1 MKRFAYVLMLVVL
14 ALAALPGAALA
25 HTCASPAQYPLYA
38 GQTTLVGYVKVCND
52 ANNLTVTY
60 DTTSSGWTIGKTHLA
75 VGDQLSDIPQRNGN
89 PPPGQFPYKGT
100 HNPPVTTVTYVIPKS
115 AIGPIGVGSTVYIAA
130 HSEVRRAAGT
140 ATMSV
145 CSNGDE
151 TYTAYTNAVLGSDAD
166 GTQSSRTG
174 TAYPSAEPY
183 GEQNDTAASVW
194 DLGVDPSS
202 PFYNTDGSNDCA
214 DWIWEQNLMTVDGSV
229 INQAVNPINGDRVE
243 FRQNFTL
250 PGPFVSGTLYASS
263 DNAYEAYVNTT
274 TPGAP
279 LISGQ
284 TGATVTYPNWWISN
298 LYEGSVNANGWQS
311 VESAP
316 LTGLVQGANF
326 LFFRAGNEHM
336 NADDSPNNLPGN
348 TPVSAL
354 NPQPSQVFVPGAY
367 INPAGLIFQANIT
380 YSTGGG
386 GNETAWGAQGP
397 GPGGNPFPGRNWATY
412 ITYTWQ

>member
-1 MKRFAYVLMLVVL
+1 MKRFSYALMLVVL
-14 ALAALPGAALA
+14 ALALLPGAALA
-25 HTCASPAQYPLYA
+25 HTCNAPAQYPLYA
-38 GQTTLVGYVKVCND
+38 GQTTLVGYVTVCND
-52 ANNLTVTY
+52 GNNLTVTY
-60 DTTSSGWTIGKTHLA
+60 DTTSSNWRISETHLA

-100 HNPPVTTVTYVIPKS
+100 HNPPVTTVTYVVPKS
-115 AIGPIGVGSTVYIAA
+115 AIGPIGVGSTVFIAA
-130 HSEVRRAAGT
+130 HAVVRQSAGT
-140 ATMSV
+140 ASMQV

-151 TYTAYTNAVLGSDAD
+151 TYTAYNNAVLGPDA
-166 GTQSSRTG
+166 GAPTGRIG

-183 GEQNDTAASVW
+183 GEQNDTAVSIW
-194 DLGVDPSS
+194 DQGVGA
-202 PFYNTDGSNDCA
+202 PFANTDGSNDCA
-214 DWIWEQNLMTVDGSV
+214 DWIWERNLMTVNGSV

-243 FRQNFTL
+243 FRQNFNI

-284 TGATVTYPNWWISN
+284 TGATGTYPNWWTSN
-298 LYEGSVNANGWQS
+298 LYEASVNANGWQS

-316 LTGLVQGANF
+316 LTGLSQGANF

-336 NADDSPNNLPGN
+336 NADDAPNNLPGN
-348 TPVSAL
+348 TASSVLGGPY
-354 NPQPSQVFVPGAY
+354 VFVPDAY
-367 INPAGLIFQANIT
+367 INPAGLIFQADIT

-386 GNETAWGAQGP
+386 GTETAWGAQGP
-397 GPGGNPFPGRNWATY
+397 GPGANAFPGRNWATY
-412 ITYTWQ
+412 IMYTWQ